1 MLETEKLVSKT
12 ITNNKMQKNEE
23 NILTLRDVHKKYN
36 EGKANE
42 LHVLKG
48 VSFQIPNS
56 QIVAIMGPSGC
67 GKTTLLNLI
76 GGLDKKTKGTIKIT
90 GKTLAGLSEQ
100 ELTNFRRDNIGFIF
114 QLFNLFEDQNLLEN
128 VSLPLIIQGVPI
140 RKARNRAE
148 QLLAA
153 FNLEDRKFE
162 KPNKL
167 SGGEKQA
174 VAIARTLITQPC
186 LILGDEP
193 TGDLDENTATKIMQ
207 IFREIVD
214 KNPSVSIIVVTHSMF
229 IAKQCDRILRLENGV
244 ITNDF
249 PTDQKDQLNKL
260 EYTKALEKLQ
270 ELAVKVNG
278 QFSNNK
284 RKAIISAKS
293 LKKIYVQGQ
302 QKVTALDDVSLDVFE
317 GEFLVIFGPSG
328 AGKTTLLNLLAGLDT
343 PDEGEILFKKENL
356 INLSDRQKSKLR
368 NKHFSFIFQ
377 NYGLLPHLTALE
389 NVAIPQMMKKS
400 PELTKAE
407 ILKILEEIDIA
418 EFQEHKP
425 AYLSGGQR
433 QRVGIGRALANQP
446 SVLFGDEPTGDL
458 DEETSEKV
466 MGIIDQYHQKRNMT
480 IVMATHNPKLA
491 QKASRIVFLKDGK
504 IVSSL
509 QD

>member
-12 ITNNKMQKNEE
+12 ITNKEMEKNEE
-23 NILTLRDVHKKYN
+23 NILTLRDVHKKYY

-48 VSFQIPNS
+48 VSFQIPNG

-76 GGLDKKTKGTIKIT
+76 GGLDKKTKGTIKIN
-90 GKTLAGLSEQ
+90 GKIIAGLSEQ
-100 ELTNFRRDNIGFIF
+100 ALTKFRRDNIGFIF

-140 RKARNRAE
+140 RKARERAE

-174 VAIARTLITQPC
+174 VAIARTLITQPR

-193 TGDLDENTATKIMQ
+193 TGDLDENTATKIMR
-207 IFREIVD
+207 IFREIVE
-214 KNPSVSIIVVTHSMF
+214 KNPSVSIIVVTHSIF
-229 IAKQCDRILRLENGV
+229 IARQCDRILRLENGI
-244 ITNDF
+244 ITDDF
-249 PTDQKDQLNKL
+249 TTDQKDKLNNLEYAKAFNKL
-260 EYTKALEKLQ
+260 KKI
-270 ELAVKVNG
+270 AVKVNG
-278 QFSNNK
+278 CLSNNK
-284 RKAIISAKS
+284 KSPIISAKH
-293 LKKIYVQGQ
+293 LKKTYLQGK
-302 QKVTALDDVSLDVFE
+302 QKVTALDDVSLDVFD

-343 PDEGEILFKKENL
+343 PDEGKILFKNENL
-356 INLSDRQKSKLR
+356 IKLSDRQKSKMR

-389 NVAIPQMMKKS
+389 NVAIPQLMKKS
-400 PELTKAE
+400 PELSKAE
-407 ILKILEEIDIA
+407 ILKILEEIGIA

-446 SVLFGDEPTGDL
+446 AVLFGDEPTGDL
-458 DEETSEKV
+458 DEKTSEKV
-466 MGIIDQYHQKRNMT
+466 MGIIDQYQKKRNMT
-480 IVMATHNPKLA
+480 IVMVTHNPKLA
-491 QKASRIVFLKDGK
+491 QKANRIVFLKDGK
-504 IVSSL
+504 IVSNL
-509 QD
+509 ND